1 MAYDFKLFISSN
13 CLWLQIVY
21 DFNSYLTSTSS
32 CQPQVSD
39 WQKRLETLELF
50 MPDSRESLRLFVLLR
65 IVHDNS
71 RSRSLMCKRDRIVH
85 GRLSRI
91 LYAVFV
97 YNFELFMTTPGLL
110 CAKET
115 GISRI
120 VHDQLSRLEVIRAV
134 FVRHFELFMT
144 PPGLYPPKNGVITLW
159 PNTRVVKCKY
169 YVSQKQNGF
178 NNKIHGYSIL
188 LNFIFKF
195 AARIL
200 WTKICVLSNL
210 SYCRFT
216 TWQHIKSGI
225 SPFVDGK
232 SEIN

>member
-1 MAYDFKLFISSN
+1 MA
-13 CLWLQIVY
+13 
-21 DFNSYLTSTSS
+21 
-32 CQPQVSD
+32 
-39 WQKRLETLELF
+39 LELF
-50 MPDSRESLRLFVLLR
+50 RLFLFMTSNCSWQPSPGLFCAKETGSCQIVLAW
-65 IVHDNS
+65 
-71 RSRSLMCKRDRIVH
+71 
-85 GRLSRI
+85 LSRI
-91 LYAVFV
+91 IRAVFV
-97 YNFELFMTTPGLL
+97 HDFKLFMTTPGLL
-110 CAKET
+110 CTKET
-115 GISRI
+115 GSFRI

-144 PPGLYPPKNGVITLW
+144 TPGLYPPKNGVITLW

-169 YVSQKQNGF
+169 CVSQKQNGF

-210 SYCRFT
+210 SYCRIT
-216 TWQHIKSGI
+216 TWQYIKSGI

-232 SEIN
+232 SEII